1 MMERLA
7 DKQQE
12 EVIKAR
18 VKEVLARRQRD
29 GEGCPAILVIDA
41 THGLQLD
48 PDEIDLVGDNFVLM
62 KTLPT
67 YCFDAFD
74 EFERKALEQGDR
86 SGVEQVREAMAERR
100 GRLIV
105 YTMFPWARVVS
116 VVHKN
121 VAEMERTIGSDAGE
135 R

>member
-1 MMERLA
+1 MEKLSEQ
-7 DKQQE
+7 QQE

-18 VKEVLARRQRD
+18 VKEVLARRQRN

-62 KTLPT
+62 KTLPA

-86 SGVEQVREAMAERR
+86 SGIEMVREVVANRP

-105 YTMFPWARVVS
+105 YTMFPWGQRSVS
-116 VVHKN
+116 AVHRN
-121 VAEMERTIGSDAGE
+121 VAEMERTIASDGAL
-135 R
+135 